1 MSTTTKIVK
10 RKLREALHQEKS
22 SSFKKRTRRAED
34 AAMKDMDD
42 KKLSTKLKKAY
53 TKADR
58 AVEDFMDETN
68 LSELDTKAGEA
79 VDYVADKAKKTGEF
93 IANKSRAVAN
103 TGRWIKKHPVK
114 TGLGT
119 AAVAGGAVAM
129 SSDDDDL
136 SSEIKKIKA
145 KDPSERTA
153 AEKRLLRI
161 MEED

>member
-1 MSTTTKIVK
+1 MSTTTKII
-10 RKLREALHQEKS
+10 RGKLREALRQEKS
-22 SSFKKRTRRAED
+22 SSFKKRTRIAED

-42 KKLSTKLKKAY
+42 KKLSTKLKRAY

-58 AVEDFMDETN
+58 AVEDFVDETN
-68 LSELDTKAGEA
+68 LGELDTKAGEA

-93 IANKSRAVAN
+93 IANKSKTVAN

-114 TGLGT
+114 TGVGA
-119 AAVAGGAVAM
+119 AAVAGGAAAM
-129 SSDDDDL
+129 SDDDDL